1 MEEQDRS
8 GALFSKLLEKG
19 SLKQQVYRQT
29 HQAFTSLKKEVQKLT
44 EAWEEHSG
52 GEAGLVAVEYA
63 DRGEF
68 ELELK
73 FAGDVLLFVMH
84 TNVFEIPREHP
95 VMRTSYIRE
104 DKSRSYCGIIHIY
117 NFLADSFKYN
127 RMNDAGYLIGR
138 IFVNRDQHYFIEGK
152 REVGMLYQHFPT
164 AILNQEAIRDLLISA
179 MEYTIDFDLLTPPFD
194 HVKEVS
200 LREMR
205 TALDNMQ
212 LRTAKRMGFRFQADK
227 DNG

>member
-1 MEEQDRS
+1 MEDQDRS
-8 GALFSKLLEKG
+8 RALFEKLLEKG
-19 SLKQQVYRQT
+19 SLKQEVYNQT
-29 HQAFTSLKKEVQKLT
+29 HQTFSLLKKQVQLLT
-44 EAWEEHSG
+44 EAWVQQSG
-52 GEAGLVAVEYA
+52 TEAGSVTMEYA
-63 DRGEF
+63 DRGQF

-138 IFVNRDQHYFIEGK
+138 ILVNREKHYFIEGK

-164 AILNQEAIRDLLISA
+164 AVLDEKAIQNLLISA

-200 LREMR
+200 LYEMR

-212 LRTAKRMGFRFQADK
+212 MRTAKRMGFRFQADK